1 MDISTSINHIV
12 AWINKNIIWIV
23 IAIVIIFIVY
33 KFILSKKIKD
43 ELDKGMKDLKKDWDI
58 AIKDTQKSVKDATKG
73 LNTNI

>member
-43 ELDKGMKDLKKDWDI
+43 ELDKGMSDLKKDWDI